1 MCLLMDISQENEKNH
16 KEETFNNKVKLE
28 SWQNR
33 SFTLYP
39 DTNTAFDSHTWVRVS
54 LWEARSL
61 AERLQQIL
69 KTRHV
74 TEA

>member
-16 KEETFNNKVKLE
+16 KEETCNNKVKLE

-39 DTNTAFDSHTWVRVS
+39 DTNTAFDSHT
-54 LWEARSL
+54 
-61 AERLQQIL
+61 
-69 KTRHV
+69 
-74 TEA
+74 